1 MTPLPSAVEQA
12 QALVDFARYDQARA
26 LLSQHLAED
35 PGDTRAWIEIGYC
48 HLKMQQP
55 EQALEAADE
64 ALKLAPEDFYVLILR
79 AKALTSGPNSSWR
92 AAEPVLREAV
102 RADPQHWYGYTML
115 ADAVCRMSMVRYLQ
129 ENGSRKPEPH
139 EVDLVYREA
148 ADLAAEAL
156 RLGPEEIY
164 AHEIAHQIAT
174 FSGNTAAGEQLDRA
188 ILRLDPTHAEALA
201 RQTRKAA
208 EAPGVKA
215 GRAADLYATGLAAAP
230 ASTELQR
237 GLDQATYRMLRGV
250 RWLALLC
257 VGLAG
262 AGTGPVRRRERGAA
276 GVAAATW
283 PAPVGPRA
291 DDRHLDRRRPAAVS
305 AAARRRQAQRPVT
318 DTPPPVGPHRAGPG
332 GLGHAVR
339 RADHATPVGRAD
351 VAPGAVLGRTRTDIR
366 HDLVRPEQGP
376 LKLWHADHKIH
387 CCLPPSYGDAGREP
401 SAHDAGHAWKA

>member
-129 ENGSRKPEPH
+129 VNGSRKPEPH
-139 EVDLVYREA
+139 EVDLVFREA

-174 FSGNTAAGEQLDRA
+174 FSGNAAAGEQLDGA
-188 ILRLDPTHAEALA
+188 ILRLDPTHPEALA

-230 ASTELQR
+230 DSAELQR

-257 VGLAG
+257 VAFAGAMMDLDMFVREGEVARELPVPLGQRLWYLVPTTAIWIVGALLRYRRRRAGVRLNVQSLIRRRRWARIVLAQAAWAMLCAVLITQVPWNERTLPQVLFWAGLAP
-262 AGTGPVRRRERGAA
+262 TF
-276 GVAAATW
+276 ATIW
-283 PAPVGPRA
+283 F
-291 DDRHLDRRRPAAVS
+291 DRN
-305 AAARRRQAQRPVT
+305 
-318 DTPPPVGPHRAGPG
+318 
-332 GLGHAVR
+332 
-339 RADHATPVGRAD
+339 
-351 VAPGAVLGRTRTDIR
+351 
-366 HDLVRPEQGP
+366 
-376 LKLWHADHKIH
+376 K
-387 CCLPPSYGDAGREP
+387 
-401 SAHDAGHAWKA
+401 AH

>member
-129 ENGSRKPEPH
+129 VNGSRKPEPH
-139 EVDLVYREA
+139 EVDLVFREA

-174 FSGNTAAGEQLDRA
+174 FSGNAAAGEQLDGA
-188 ILRLDPTHAEALA
+188 ILRLDPTHPEALA

-230 ASTELQR
+230 DSAELQR

-257 VGLAG
+257 VAFAGAMMDLDMFVREGEVARELPVPLGQRLWYLVPTTAIWIVGALLRYRRRRAYVRLNVQSLIRRRRWARIVLAQAAWAMLCAVLITQVPWNERTLPQVLFWAGLAP
-262 AGTGPVRRRERGAA
+262 TF
-276 GVAAATW
+276 ATIW
-283 PAPVGPRA
+283 F
-291 DDRHLDRRRPAAVS
+291 DRN
-305 AAARRRQAQRPVT
+305 
-318 DTPPPVGPHRAGPG
+318 
-332 GLGHAVR
+332 
-339 RADHATPVGRAD
+339 
-351 VAPGAVLGRTRTDIR
+351 
-366 HDLVRPEQGP
+366 
-376 LKLWHADHKIH
+376 K
-387 CCLPPSYGDAGREP
+387 
-401 SAHDAGHAWKA
+401 AH